1 MTDHAITHKDFD
13 FKFTKRQLIGKKTD
27 IRTLIDNTRRSRFP
41 VIEQS
46 IANIILTNKGERPFD
61 PSFGGNIYHSLF
73 EQIPFFGSGTSALEI
88 NITERIKAALNN
100 YEPRILVLGV
110 SLTPDKDSM
119 SLREQ
124 KLRRVV
130 GGKATASSVDRNE
143 VNIQILYKV
152 IPMPEAITYNL
163 KLKRVR

>member
-1 MTDHAITHKDFD
+1 
-13 FKFTKRQLIGKKTD
+13 
-27 IRTLIDNTRRSRFP
+27 
-41 VIEQS
+41 
-46 IANIILTNKGERPFD
+46 
-61 PSFGGNIYHSLF
+61 
-73 EQIPFFGSGTSALEI
+73 
-88 NITERIKAALNN
+88 
-100 YEPRILVLGV
+100 V